1 MVFSDYFESHYH
13 FDPTAKTIDG
23 STLDIEWYQILL
35 SIRNKFMQYSYNIQ
49 VGNDMNLDEQ
59 VDWFI
64 KLNTAGSQLDN
75 YKNLVDHAE

>member
-1 MVFSDYFESHYH
+1 MYPFVS
-13 FDPTAKTIDG
+13 KK
-23 STLDIEWYQILL
+23 LN
-35 SIRNKFMQYSYNIQ
+35 IRNKFMQYSYNIQ

>member
-1 MVFSDYFESHYH
+1 
-13 FDPTAKTIDG
+13 
-23 STLDIEWYQILL
+23 
-35 SIRNKFMQYSYNIQ
+35 MQYSYNIQ